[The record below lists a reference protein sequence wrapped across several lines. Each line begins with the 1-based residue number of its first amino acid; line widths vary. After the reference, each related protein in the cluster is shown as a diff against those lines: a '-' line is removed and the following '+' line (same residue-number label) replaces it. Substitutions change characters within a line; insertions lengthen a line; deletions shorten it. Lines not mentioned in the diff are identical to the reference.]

1 MLMQDPTEAISCITG
16 IQHAHHLSGRYRI
29 TNKTTKTTS
38 ERTATIELV
47 NINCTLAAALVGT
60 IRSHTLFTRSL
71 DKRKTARKGILEFSE
86 VVFLNGIK
94 RTLAHLLLLLNVVYQ
109 HTSIRAVHCVN
120 ALVENLRPS
129 YEDVLVALG
138 LYIAAYEEIG
148 AVVGDL
154 TEINLGKFDE
164 LSLCVPETVSNCD
177 ICSAFVP
184 VAVSTVRALYAG
196 TLVTCWTTA
205 PSHRS
210 CRSPSALLA
219 ALCLFLATLTITTR
233 CYAST
238 YATHQLVQ
246 FNPRNRSPIKADSS
260 TPTHSSKIVLSRLF
274 KSSREIVQS
283 DTRIIVTNS
292 KILLYNQTF
301 KIFNRRNFNAHFRT
315 KRDFQTNPIFLNNF
329 QAYQTY
335 SDENSSEQTGTENN
349 EIPRYPLNINESK
362 QPTNSNSKTYI
373 TKRGKLRKLTPV
385 LNLEKRSDV
394 PITAANVSESAWN
407 TSANT
412 NISEVSNT
420 LQVVDRQSQET
431 NEKQPPPQFPQSMP
445 PSHGPKDNTR
455 KCYIFS

>member
-16 IQHAHHLSGRYRI
+16 IQHAHHLSGRHRI
-29 TNKTTKTTS
+29 KSKTTKTTS
-38 ERTATIELV
+38 ERTATIELF
-47 NINCTLAAALVGT
+47 NINCTLATALVGT
-60 IRSHTLFTRSL
+60 IRSHILFTRSL

-86 VVFLNGIK
+86 VVFLNEIK
-94 RTLAHLLLLLNVVYQ
+94 RTFAHLLLLLSVVFQ
-109 HTSIRAVHCVN
+109 HTSTRAVHCVK
-120 ALVENLRPS
+120 ALVENLRPN
-129 YEDVLVALG
+129 YEDTVVALG
-138 LYIAAYEEIG
+138 FYILAYEEIG
-148 AVVGDL
+148 IVVGDL
-154 TEINLGKFDE
+154 TEINSGKFDE
-164 LSLCVPETVSNCD
+164 LSRCVPETVSNCD
-177 ICSAFVP
+177 ICSVFVP

-210 CRSPSALLA
+210 CRSSSALLA

-246 FNPRNRSPIKADSS
+246 FNPRNRSPIKADSN
-260 TPTHSSKIVLSRLF
+260 TPTHSSKIVLSRF

-315 KRDFQTNPIFLNNF
+315 KRDFQTNPVFLNNF
-329 QAYQTY
+329 QTYQTY
-335 SDENSSEQTGTENN
+335 SDENSSEQTDAENN
-349 EIPRYPLNINESK
+349 EIPRYPLNINEYK
-362 QPTNSNSKTYI
+362 QSTPSNPKTYI
-373 TKRGKLRKLTPV
+373 TKRVKLRKLTPV

-394 PITAANVSESAWN
+394 PITIANVSESAWN

-420 LQVVDRQSQET
+420 LQIVDRQSEET
-431 NEKQPPPQFPQSMP
+431 NEKQPPHQFPTQSMP
-445 PSHGPKDNTR
+445 PLNGSKDNTR
-455 KCYIFS
+455 KCFMFS